1 MDFKHVPKKYRPI
14 PFWSWNE
21 KLDPEETR
29 EQIRMMEAAG
39 IGGFFMHARGG
50 LQTPYME
57 EEWFENVTASVEEA
71 EELGMYAWA
80 YDENG
85 WPSGFGDGKVNGLGL
100 EYQQKYLRMSVS
112 QPDENVIGRNGN
124 HWFYYEVNP
133 FY

>member
-71 EELGMYAWA
+71 EGVRA
-80 YDENG
+80 NTR
-85 WPSGFGDGKVNGLGL
+85 S
-100 EYQQKYLRMSVS
+100 S
-112 QPDENVIGRNGN
+112 
-124 HWFYYEVNP
+124 
-133 FY
+133 